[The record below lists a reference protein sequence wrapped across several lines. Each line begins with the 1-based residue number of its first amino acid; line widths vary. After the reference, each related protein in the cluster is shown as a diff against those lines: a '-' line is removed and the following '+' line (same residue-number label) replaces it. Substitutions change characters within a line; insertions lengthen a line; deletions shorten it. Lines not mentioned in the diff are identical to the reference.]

1 MKQLLN
7 IYLESYLHVDLRS
20 RVNYLSLE
28 SKPLW
33 VRNTVKSL
41 YSGHCRDLDH
51 ELVSSLERVAGNYIS
66 QTSVIYFFPGFSCC
80 PYYRMSVIAAGCPQS
95 ESWLYTHPWRPRGGL
110 LGQEKRRRIKSGRES
125 PWEATLS
132 EPVSQ
137 LISMIVA
144 QKYFLV
150 SYQSPASKKYIIQFF
165 FLPPLSPPPP
175 HPLPLPTIPKLWI
188 SSIKVR
194 FWRPWFLNRLY
205 NTWYF
210 CRRKALNK
218 R

>member
-66 QTSVIYFFPGFSCC
+66 QTSVIYFFPRFSCC

-150 SYQSPASKKYIIQFF
+150 GYQSPASKKDIIQFF
-165 FLPPLSPPPP
+165 FLPPLT
-175 HPLPLPTIPKLWI
+175 PLPTHYPYQQ
-188 SSIKVR
+188 SQNCEFR
-194 FWRPWFLNRLY
+194 
-205 NTWYF
+205 
-210 CRRKALNK
+210 AL